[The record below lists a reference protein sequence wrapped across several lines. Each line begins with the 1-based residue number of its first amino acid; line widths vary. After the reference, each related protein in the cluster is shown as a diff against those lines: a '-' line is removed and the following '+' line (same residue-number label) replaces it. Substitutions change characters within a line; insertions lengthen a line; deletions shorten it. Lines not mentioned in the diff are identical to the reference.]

1 MLKQTLWLSV
11 ASLALLGFAAR
22 DAAAGDNRDSRQ
34 LQIAAATPSKAA
46 ATPSALPLTP
56 QVISGTVTSPHGPEA
71 GVWVIAETTELP
83 TKFVKIVV
91 TDDKGRYVLP
101 ELPKADYSVWVRG
114 YGLVDSPKVHGVP
127 GQHLDLNAVPAP
139 SLAVAAQYYPAIYW
153 FSMLAIP
160 GADQFG
166 GKSALPPKETQ
177 QDYLTNIKNRG
188 CVGCHQLGMQA
199 TRTIPAAFADLDP
212 EQAWI
217 RRIQS
222 GQAGSLMVGAVA
234 PTGGVALH
242 YFADWTT
249 RIAKGELPKATPPR
263 PQGVERNIVI
273 TEWEW
278 GSASTYLHDL
288 ISTDK
293 RNPTVNAYGPL
304 YGSTE
309 YSTDD
314 LPVLD
319 PKTNTV
325 SVFKA
330 PHRDA
335 DMPESLGAGRAA
347 DAKIMQPS
355 AYWGDQKIWS
365 NYVNNHNSM
374 FDEKGRLWLTVSV
387 RAKADPAFC
396 KEGSDLD
403 SAKVFPL
410 SENERQLGM
419 LDPKTMKFTFVD
431 TCFGTQHLQFGFDKD
446 DTLWASGGGPVI
458 GWLNVKKFDDALAK
472 TGDAGKAA
480 QVAQGWTPLVM
491 DTNGNGKRDPWVD
504 PNQPV
509 DPTKD
514 KRLPG
519 GSYAIMPN
527 PADGS
532 VWASVGIFGGIGG
545 IVRVAPGDDPT
556 HTAMS
561 EFYAV
566 PAPGFGPRG
575 ADIDSKGVVWVS
587 LGSGHLGEFDRSK
600 CKGPLN
606 GPNAATGNACPEG
619 WSFHQYPG
627 PGFAGIGKNSAEAS
641 YYTWVDQHDTL
652 GLGKDV
658 PISTGN
664 ENDALLA
671 LVNGKWVVMRVPYPM
686 SFYTKGLDGRIDD
699 PNGGW
704 KARGVWTTSGDRTPW
719 MHEGGKGSK
728 PLAFHFQIRPNPLAD

>member
-1 MLKQTLWLSV
+1 MLKHALYLSV
-11 ASLALLGFAAR
+11 ASLALVGLSTRG
-22 DAAAGDNRDSRQ
+22 AAADDGGDSHP
-34 LQIAAATPSKAA
+34 LQIAPMQIAQAGATKAAGPSKAA
-46 ATPSALPLTP
+46 ATSSALPLSP
-56 QVISGTVTSPHGPEA
+56 QDISGTVTSPHGPEA

-127 GQHLDLNAVPAP
+127 GHHLDLEAVPAP
-139 SLAVAAQYYPAIYW
+139 NAADAAQYYPAIYW
-153 FSMLAIP
+153 YSMVQIP

-166 GKSALPPKETQ
+166 GKSSIPPKEKLS
-177 QDYLTNIKNRG
+177 DYLTNIKNRG

-199 TRTIPAAFADLDP
+199 TRTLPAAFADLDP

-222 GQAGSLMVGAVA
+222 GQAGTLMVAAAGAD
-234 PTGGVALH
+234 GGVPLH
-242 YFADWTT
+242 YFADWTA
-249 RIAKGELPKATPPR
+249 RIAKGALPTEKPPR

-273 TEWEW
+273 TEWAW
-278 GSASTYLHDL
+278 GSDHTYLHDL

-304 YGSTE
+304 FGSTE
-309 YSTDD
+309 YSTDE
-314 LPVLD
+314 LPILD

-325 SVFKA
+325 SYFKA

-335 DMPESLGAGRAA
+335 DMPESLGPGQAA
-347 DAKIMQPS
+347 DSKIMQPS

-374 FDEKGRLWLTVSV
+374 FDQNGNLWLTVAV
-387 RAKADPAFC
+387 RGKDNPAFC
-396 KEGSDLD
+396 KQGSNDE
-403 SAKVFPL
+403 SAKVMPL
-410 SENERQLGM
+410 AQNSRELAM
-419 LDPKTMKFTFVD
+419 LDPKTMKYTFVD

-446 DTLWASGGGPVI
+446 NTIWASGGGPVL
-458 GWLNVKKFDDALAK
+458 GWLDTKKFDDVLAE
-472 TGDAGKAA
+472 TGDAEKAA
-480 QVAQGWTPLVM
+480 EAAQGWTPFIA
-491 DTNGNGKRDPWVD
+491 DTAGTGKRDPS
-504 PNQPV
+504 
-509 DPTKD
+509 D
-514 KRLPG
+514 KHLAG
-519 GSYAIMPN
+519 GTYAIMPS
-527 PADGS
+527 PTDGS
-532 VWASVGIFGGIGG
+532 IWATVGVFGGIGG
-545 IVRVAPGDDPT
+545 VVRVVPGNDPPN
-556 HTAMS
+556 TAMS
-561 EFYAV
+561 ELYAV

-575 ADIDSKGVVWVS
+575 GDIDSKGVVWVS

-600 CKGPLN
+600 CKSPASGPK
-606 GPNAATGNACPEG
+606 AADGTTCPEG
-619 WSFHQYPG
+619 WNFFQYPG

-671 LVNGKWVVMRVPYPM
+671 LVKGKWVVMRVPYPM

-704 KARGVWTTSGDRTPW
+704 KGRGVWTTSGDRTPW
-719 MHEGGKGSK
+719 MHEGGKGST
-728 PLAFHFQIRPNPLAD
+728 PLAFHFQVRPNPLAD